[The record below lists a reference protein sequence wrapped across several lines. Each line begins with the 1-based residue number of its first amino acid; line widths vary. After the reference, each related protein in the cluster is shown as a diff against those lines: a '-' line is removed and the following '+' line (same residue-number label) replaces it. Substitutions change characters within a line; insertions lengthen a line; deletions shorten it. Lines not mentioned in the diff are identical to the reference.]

1 MTQTQEIRDAASIIL
16 LRHQQESP
24 EILMGKRGINAVF
37 MPNKYVFPGGS
48 LETCDFELP
57 LNSNHQIR
65 NFEKLSI
72 QTERDLGQPLV
83 NCALRELEEETGIR
97 IKSKDLQN
105 YTMGFILRA
114 ITPPGMTRRFD
125 TRFFLCKS
133 NEMFEYNQYNY
144 FCNASGELSDLQWFG
159 LEEALRLDL
168 PNITRNVI
176 LLVSDII
183 GKSLELQ
190 RLPFYRE
197 GSFEELTFI

>member
-1 MTQTQEIRDAASIIL
+1 MTTTQEIRDAASVIL
-16 LRHQQESP
+16 LRNELESP
-24 EILMGKRGINAVF
+24 KILMGKRGGNAVF

-48 LETCDFELP
+48 LDPIDFEVP
-57 LNSNHQIR
+57 FNSNHQIW
-65 NFEKLSI
+65 NYEKLSI
-72 QTERDLGQPLV
+72 QTDRDLRQPLV
-83 NCALRELEEETGIR
+83 SCALRELKEETGIG
-97 IKSKDLQN
+97 IKPNDLQD

-133 NEMFEYNQYNY
+133 NEMFESSQFNY

-159 LEEALRLDL
+159 LEEALHLDL
-168 PNITRNVI
+168 ATITRKVI
-176 LLVSDII
+176 LFVNEII
-183 GKSLELQ
+183 DQSMELK